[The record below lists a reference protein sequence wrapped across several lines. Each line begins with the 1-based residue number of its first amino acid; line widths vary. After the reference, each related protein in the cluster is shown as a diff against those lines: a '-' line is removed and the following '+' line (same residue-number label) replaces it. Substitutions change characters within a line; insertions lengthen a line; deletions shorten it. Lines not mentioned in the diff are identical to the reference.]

1 MVENGKDTS
10 FSPVASPAEQELSAQ
25 PAVDIKDY
33 VNVWPVSV
41 NGEEKTAGSDGNE
54 AQQRIDAAIVEAAV
68 TPEFEIVEEL
78 EREGIE
84 AVEVIGEQGLQA
96 AQRATVCYADNLR
109 KLTVQTASFSRDSLD
124 NGSAFLGELLRA
136 NSMPSVFHL
145 QLEYVRSAYARLLKH
160 LAEVNGLYWNFV
172 QESSKLSG
180 KPAAKAEV

>member
-10 FSPVASPAEQELSAQ
+10 FSPGASPAEQELSAQ

-33 VNVWPVSV
+33 VNVLPVSV
-41 NGEEKTAGSDGNE
+41 IGEEKTAGGDGNE

-109 KLTVQTASFSRDSLD
+109 KLTAQTASFSRDSLAS
-124 NGSAFLGELLRA
+124 GSAFLGEILQA
-136 NSMPSVFHL
+136 NSVPSVLHL
-145 QLEYVRSAYARLLKH
+145 QLEYVGSAYVRLLKH
-160 LAEVNGLYWNFV
+160 FVEVNGLYWNFV
-172 QESSKLSG
+172 QESSSLAA
-180 KPAAKAEV
+180 PTAKAEI